1 MGWEVTIASAQFE
14 HADGD
19 KRSNLA
25 KMINLCNEAKDK
37 GADLV
42 AFHECCLTGY
52 THLQHLDNKAILALA
67 EPVWPPGPAVSAVMR
82 IAKELGIAV
91 GAGLLEREE
100 DPSDP
105 EAAPTIYN
113 TYFVVDSNGKLA
125 GSHRKL
131 HAFISPHVSSGSN
144 FTVFELFGAKI
155 GILICY
161 DNNLPENGRKRNPM
175 PLRREFNG
183 LKGREW
189 IMRFVPCRAWEN
201 GYHAV
206 FANAVGLD
214 GDTVKPG
221 ISCVVDAE
229 GNVLDECNELGDGIA
244 VATLTSVTVDKASGP
259 KFIDARRPELYGS
272 LAPVDAIGG
281 KTTPGWIADA
291 SAEVATAASPL
302 PSFDGAASSGSL
314 EAPNSMPPAPREFA
328 SPSPPAKAAAAAAAT
343 GGSAKQIA
351 PPPEFGASVPEAEAH
366 PDAGA
371 FASASTGKRSPP
383 PPVPDCFPSPVVV
396 PVVELTPSEETER
409 QAKLARALRLA
420 KQREPAVD
428 PADFDSHGVL
438 PPPVVMTGARHKA
451 TKSIQH
457 DLDQARRA
465 REEADARVHA
475 NPQLVRPRSR
485 SQHHPE
491 YRSTSVSGA
500 EDLEPVTDPVPEAA
514 AAAAAAAKDVG
525 IAPAAALFFNGAPI
539 ATKIEE
545 VGELM
550 APEFTVAF
558 VGPYAGATAGMVM
571 DKDHALGAFK
581 MLSASFPNFTFNSMK
596 ALPVQ
601 NYRNKTGG
609 WAARIVVTG
618 KHEGT
623 PFTPMPGK
631 LPAIEAKG
639 LECTIGPELFT
650 MWCNEEGKATKME
663 IEALTKDAL
672 VGPPG
677 FYVLVGGKLPPKP
690 QEQSPSLKP
699 QAGAETVTQRAASAA
714 KAKPAPLLKS
724 ASAPALVTS
733 AADRKDAKAR
743 RAAARKAREDAAAR
757 AAALAAESS
766 NH

>member
-1 MGWEVTIASAQFE
+1 
-14 HADGD
+14 
-19 KRSNLA
+19 
-25 KMINLCNEAKDK
+25 
-37 GADLV
+37 
-42 AFHECCLTGY
+42 
-52 THLQHLDNKAILALA
+52 
-67 EPVWPPGPAVSAVMR
+67 
-82 IAKELGIAV
+82 
-91 GAGLLEREE
+91 
-100 DPSDP
+100 
-105 EAAPTIYN
+105 
-113 TYFVVDSNGKLA
+113 
-125 GSHRKL
+125 
-131 HAFISPHVSSGSN
+131 
-144 FTVFELFGAKI
+144 
-155 GILICY
+155 
-161 DNNLPENGRKRNPM
+161 
-175 PLRREFNG
+175 
-183 LKGREW
+183 
-189 IMRFVPCRAWEN
+189 MRFVPCRAWEN

-272 LAPVDAIGG
+272 LAPADAIGG

-500 EDLEPVTDPVPEAA
+500 EDLGSAYSSTKGGSYGGDDDIAGDDGGGRGSSSSSSSEGPRVHPTPEAAVITRAPEPVTDPVPEAA
-514 AAAAAAAKDVG
+514 AAAAEDVG

-596 ALPVQ
+596 ASPVQ